1 MQEVTKRDKQVFW
14 MFGVIE
20 RLAHLGYL
28 QDPPF
33 HITEN
38 YIDFFLEIDA
48 YCQILF
54 DSEEE
59 FSKLAG
65 LVCKDA
71 GIVDPEQVAVITQL
85 ARDYINNRERL
96 VRFALCNNFD

>member
-14 MFGVIE
+14 MFGVFE

-33 HITEN
+33 HITED
-38 YIDFFLEIDA
+38 YIDFFLEIDS

-54 DSEEE
+54 DSDEE
-59 FSKLAG
+59 FCKLVG

-71 GIVDPEQVAVITQL
+71 GVVDPEQVTTITHL
-85 ARDYINNRERL
+85 ARDYKDNREQL
-96 VRFALCNNFD
+96 VKFALSHNFS

>member
-14 MFGVIE
+14 MFGVFE

-33 HITEN
+33 HITED
-38 YIDFFLEIDA
+38 YIDFFLEIDS

-54 DSEEE
+54 DSDEE
-59 FSKLAG
+59 FCKLVG

-71 GIVDPEQVAVITQL
+71 GVEDLEQVTTITHL
-85 ARDYINNRERL
+85 ARDYKDNREEL
-96 VRFALCNNFD
+96 VKFALSHNF

>member
-14 MFGVIE
+14 MFGVFE

-28 QDPPF
+28 QDPPY
-33 HITEN
+33 HILEDK
-38 YIDFFLEIDA
+38 IDFFLEIDS

-54 DSEEE
+54 DSDAE
-59 FSKLAG
+59 FDSLVK

-71 GIVDPEQVAVITQL
+71 GVVDPEQVATITHL
-85 ARDYINNRERL
+85 ARDYKDHRDAL
-96 VRFALCNNFD
+96 VKFALSHNF

>member
-33 HITEN
+33 HITED

-54 DSEEE
+54 DSDEE

-71 GIVDPEQVAVITQL
+71 GVIDPEQVAVITQL

-96 VRFALCNNFD
+96 VKFALCNNFD